1 MGRCPVRSRRR
12 EGMRGRRRRRGRA
25 SPHTMLSQSAKTM
38 PAFTGAGK
46 KSGLLFANLV
56 HAALEAFPKWCMA
69 GAGCWLLLAAAGA
82 PRRGTAPCAPRHIG
96 ANAQAVGARRWYNK
110 SPHHQH
116 SPWEGFS
123 WRTSRHS
130 SKTCNYPPSPMW
142 RALIRLANSARFG
155 LPRQVASLDDA
166 ITMVGLNQVRTLALA
181 SCMSG
186 VFKDAPG
193 VDAEAFWKESMAIAG
208 YSQWLARTL
217 GSNVQESWL
226 AGFLVRL
233 GELII
238 ARKAPEQIP
247 AIEQLPHH
255 AGGRWER
262 ERTLLGFTEA
272 QVTAELARRWRF
284 PDTIVQALETA
295 EDPVATTPFCR
306 LGGILHVATLLAE
319 IGLEEPMSP

>member
-1 MGRCPVRSRRR
+1 MADIQAFFENVQLPTIPDVARELIATMKDDDIPFEKVRAAISKDP
-12 EGMRGRRRRRGRA
+12 A
-25 SPHTMLSQSAKTM
+25 LTAK
-38 PAFTGAGK
+38 
-46 KSGLLFANLV
+46 
-56 HAALEAFPKWCMA
+56 
-69 GAGCWLLLAAAGA
+69 
-82 PRRGTAPCAPRHIG
+82 
-96 ANAQAVGARRWYNK
+96 
-110 SPHHQH
+110 
-116 SPWEGFS
+116 
-123 WRTSRHS
+123 
-130 SKTCNYPPSPMW
+130 
-142 RALIRLANSARFG
+142 LIRLANSARFG

-186 VFKDAPG
+186 VFKDVPG
-193 VDAEAFWKESMAIAG
+193 VDADAFWKESMAIAG

-238 ARKAPEQIP
+238 AQKAPEQIP

-284 PDTIVQALETA
+284 PDTITRALETA
-295 EDPVATTPFCR
+295 EDPVLPPGRHPACGHLAGRDRVGRAHVPRRHHCQPARRNQEGAAARLPLAGGAPAARSGLCGCLCSLKPSDSKKKGPEGPFF
-306 LGGILHVATLLAE
+306 LA
-319 IGLEEPMSP
+319 

>member
-1 MGRCPVRSRRR
+1 MQLPTIPDVARELIATMKDDDIPFEKVRAAISKDP
-12 EGMRGRRRRRGRA
+12 A
-25 SPHTMLSQSAKTM
+25 LTAK
-38 PAFTGAGK
+38 
-46 KSGLLFANLV
+46 
-56 HAALEAFPKWCMA
+56 
-69 GAGCWLLLAAAGA
+69 
-82 PRRGTAPCAPRHIG
+82 
-96 ANAQAVGARRWYNK
+96 
-110 SPHHQH
+110 
-116 SPWEGFS
+116 
-123 WRTSRHS
+123 
-130 SKTCNYPPSPMW
+130 
-142 RALIRLANSARFG
+142 LIRLANSARFG

-186 VFKDAPG
+186 VFKDVPG
-193 VDAEAFWKESMAIAG
+193 VDADAFWKESMAIAG

-238 ARKAPEQIP
+238 AQKAPEQIP

-272 QVTAELARRWRF
+272 QVTAELARRWRGAGAS
-284 PDTIVQALETA
+284 P
-295 EDPVATTPFCR
+295 TPSPARWRRPKTPWPPPRSAAWAASCMWPPCWPRSGWKSPCPPPTPLPACPPKSRRRCSSTPTGWRSTCR
-306 LGGILHVATLLAE
+306 
-319 IGLEEPMSP
+319 P

>member
-1 MGRCPVRSRRR
+1 MADIQAFFENVQLPTIPDVARELIATMKDDDIPFEKVRS
-12 EGMRGRRRRRGRA
+12 A
-25 SPHTMLSQSAKTM
+25 ISKDPALTAK
-38 PAFTGAGK
+38 
-46 KSGLLFANLV
+46 
-56 HAALEAFPKWCMA
+56 
-69 GAGCWLLLAAAGA
+69 
-82 PRRGTAPCAPRHIG
+82 
-96 ANAQAVGARRWYNK
+96 
-110 SPHHQH
+110 
-116 SPWEGFS
+116 
-123 WRTSRHS
+123 
-130 SKTCNYPPSPMW
+130 
-142 RALIRLANSARFG
+142 LIRLANSARFG

-193 VDAEAFWKESMAIAG
+193 VDADAFWKESMAIAG

-238 ARKAPEQIP
+238 AQKAPEQIP

-262 ERTLLGFTEA
+262 EKRLLKRMNLPPEALVLELTEYDPVPDIDTVRENVQHLNQQGIKLSLDDFGSGYSGLAVLARFQFSELKVDHTMIALVGNARMRAAIELALESAQRYNATFVAEGVETWGQLDELLALGITQGQGHLLSRELSLEALMERAAYAEA
-272 QVTAELARRWRF
+272 Q
-284 PDTIVQALETA
+284 
-295 EDPVATTPFCR
+295 
-306 LGGILHVATLLAE
+306 
-319 IGLEEPMSP
+319 EEPNVLPLAA

>member
-1 MGRCPVRSRRR
+1 M
-12 EGMRGRRRRRGRA
+12 A
-25 SPHTMLSQSAKTM
+25 DIQ
-38 PAFTGAGK
+38 AF
-46 KSGLLFANLV
+46 F
-56 HAALEAFPKWCMA
+56 E
-69 GAGCWLLLAAAGA
+69 
-82 PRRGTAPCAPRHIG
+82 
-96 ANAQAVGARRWYNK
+96 NAQLPTIPDVARELIATMKDDDIPFEKVRGAI
-110 SPHHQH
+110 
-116 SPWEGFS
+116 
-123 WRTSRHS
+123 
-130 SKTCNYPPSPMW
+130 SKDPALT
-142 RALIRLANSARFG
+142 AKLIRLANSARFG
-155 LPRQVASLDDA
+155 LPRQVGSLDDA

-186 VFKDAPG
+186 VFKDVPG
-193 VDAEAFWKESMAIAG
+193 VDADAFWKESMAIAG

-238 ARKAPEQIP
+238 AQKAPEQIP

-284 PDTIVQALETA
+284 PDTITRALETA
-295 EDPVATTPFCR
+295 EDPVAATPFCR

-319 IGLEEPMSP
+319 IGLEEPMSPADTIASLPAEIKKALQLDSHWLAEHLPSVADYVDVSVR

>member
-1 MGRCPVRSRRR
+1 MQLPTIPDVARELIATMKDDDIPFEKVRAAISKDP
-12 EGMRGRRRRRGRA
+12 A
-25 SPHTMLSQSAKTM
+25 LTAK
-38 PAFTGAGK
+38 
-46 KSGLLFANLV
+46 
-56 HAALEAFPKWCMA
+56 
-69 GAGCWLLLAAAGA
+69 
-82 PRRGTAPCAPRHIG
+82 
-96 ANAQAVGARRWYNK
+96 
-110 SPHHQH
+110 
-116 SPWEGFS
+116 
-123 WRTSRHS
+123 
-130 SKTCNYPPSPMW
+130 
-142 RALIRLANSARFG
+142 LIRLANSARFG

-186 VFKDAPG
+186 VFKDVPG
-193 VDAEAFWKESMAIAG
+193 VDADAFWKESMAIAG

-238 ARKAPEQIP
+238 AQKAPEQIP

-272 QVTAELARRWRF
+272 QVTAELALPRHHHPRAGDGRRPRGRH
-284 PDTIVQALETA
+284 
-295 EDPVATTPFCR
+295 PVLPPGRHPACGHLAGRDRAGRAHAPRRHHCQPARRNQEGAAARLPLAGRAPAAGGGLRGCLCSLKPSDSKKKGPEGPFF
-306 LGGILHVATLLAE
+306 LA
-319 IGLEEPMSP
+319 